1 MPSAQLSGTSTL
13 TLHSRCARSHR
24 DEAGPGASTWAE
36 TIPGTVSATHEIGE
50 ARETAARA
58 SDRATENTS
67 KLWGISLNSLLP
79 GSATHQIGE
88 FRDRA
93 GEALTLLGASVG
105 ARRAARPRL
114 PHQAVAEDQVRPSE
128 GGRDTISRNRLF
140 SVYRRLRARPVGDE
154 CRAQRLRN
162 SPAATISPL
171 KRPDTSSP

>member
-1 MPSAQLSGTSTL
+1 MRPALAHQ
-13 TLHSRCARSHR
+13 R
-24 DEAGPGASTWAE
+24 GPRRYPA
-36 TIPGTVSATHEIGE
+36 PVSATHEIGE
-50 ARETAARA
+50 ARETAARV

-79 GSATHQIGE
+79 GSATHQNGE

-140 SVYRRLRARPVGDE
+140 PSTGDSAHGPSATNAGRNACGTRPQLR
-154 CRAQRLRN
+154 
-162 SPAATISPL
+162 
-171 KRPDTSSP
+171 